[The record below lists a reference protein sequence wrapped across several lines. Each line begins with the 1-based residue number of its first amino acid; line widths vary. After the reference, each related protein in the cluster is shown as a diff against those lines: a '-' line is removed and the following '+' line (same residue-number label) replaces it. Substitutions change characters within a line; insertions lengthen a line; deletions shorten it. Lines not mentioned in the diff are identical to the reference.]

1 MDQNINISSRAG
13 SRWLAGMGIALA
25 VAGGLFVVMLWTA
38 WQRAEETRRWTATPA
53 KVLSSQLR
61 PVQATPNSPTK
72 FAIQVRYEYVWQGQR
87 HVSER
92 IRRVNSPKG
101 NHDDAEAL
109 REEYTPGQMITCY
122 VKPDEPTFAILK
134 HESRAAL
141 YSMWFPLLFVGGG
154 LRMAWA
160 ALRQKT

>member
-1 MDQNINISSRAG
+1 MDQNNDTSSKAG
-13 SRWLAGMGIALA
+13 ARWLAFMGIALA
-25 VAGGLFVVMLWTA
+25 IAGALFVVMLWTA
-38 WQRAEETRRWTATPA
+38 WQRAEETRRWIATSA

-72 FAIQVRYEYVWQGQR
+72 FAIQVRYEYVYQGQT
-87 HVSER
+87 HISER
-92 IRRVNSPKG
+92 IRRVNSPKR

-109 REEYTPGQMITCY
+109 REEYTPGQTITCY

-141 YSMWFPLLFVGGG
+141 YSIWFPLLFVVGG

-160 ALRQKT
+160 ALRRKT